1 MERVGKAQAWVVLEI
16 CAPYG
21 KEEVRKP
28 LPLLVGRDP
37 QCEIVLPDSLVSRRH
52 LRLDFT
58 GTGIIGEDLKSSNG
72 TMLNGSPFREGE
84 IPLGGEL
91 KLGGYTLI
99 LKELILPASSAPSQP
114 SPPSPFDTVVE
125 ELRRRIREEGEELAG
140 KPREFMEEWIRSSLE
155 SLIPPSEIEE
165 IFPKVR
171 AELMGYGVIEP
182 LLADPEVDEI
192 MVNGPRDIY
201 IERRGRLER
210 VPLEFRDDAAVLRVI
225 ERIVLPLGRR
235 IDEASPMVDARLP
248 DGSRVNA
255 IIPPLALNGPVIT
268 IRKFKKQRFTIEDL
282 IRLNSLSEEMAEFIA
297 KAVRARLNIV
307 VSGGTG
313 SGKTTLLNIISSFIP
328 EEERIITIEDAAEL
342 QLHQP
347 HVVRLETRPPNA
359 EGVGEVRIRDLVR
372 NALRMRPD
380 RIVVGECRGG
390 EALDMLQAMN
400 TGHDGSLTTVHANSP
415 RDALARIE
423 TMCLMA
429 DVALP
434 HRAIREQVVRAIHL
448 VVQQARFHD
457 GKRRV
462 VEIAEIHGLEG
473 EVPVLQ
479 TLYRYDP
486 QLGRHVASGFRPRFF
501 EEGRC

>member
-1 MERVGKAQAWVVLEI
+1 VERVGERVAAVVLEVSGPERGEI
-16 CAPYG
+16 V
-21 KEEVRKP
+21 EKP
-28 LPLLVGRDP
+28 LPCLIGRDP
-37 QCEIVLPDSLVSRRH
+37 QCDLVLADPLVSRQH
-52 LRLDFT
+52 IRLTLLGDQLY
-58 GTGIIGEDLKSSNG
+58 GEDLKSANG
-72 TMLNGSPFREGE
+72 TQLEGEPFREGVL
-84 IPLGGEL
+84 PLGSTLRLGRHAIRISNLLLPGEESDREDRSL
-91 KLGGYTLI
+91 PFTRI
-99 LKELILPASSAPSQP
+99 LQ
-114 SPPSPFDTVVE
+114 
-125 ELRRRIREEGEELAG
+125 ELRRRIREEGEELSG
-140 KPREFMEEWIRSSLE
+140 KDPGQMEVWIRSALKELVPEEEADSL
-155 SLIPPSEIEE
+155 
-165 IFPKVR
+165 FPRVR
-171 AELMGYGVIEP
+171 AELLGYGVIEP
-182 LLADPEVDEI
+182 LLSDPEVDEI
-192 MVNGPRDIY
+192 MVNGPRDIF
-201 IERRGRLER
+201 IERKGRIER
-210 VPLEFRDDAAVLRVI
+210 TSLSFEDDAAVMRVI
-225 ERIVLPLGRR
+225 ERIVIPLGRR
-235 IDEASPMVDARLP
+235 IDESSPMVDARLP

-268 IRKFKKQRFTIEDL
+268 IRKFKKQRLTIEDL
-282 IRLNSLSEEMAEFIA
+282 IRLGSLTREMAELLE
-297 KAVRARLNIV
+297 KAVRSRLNIV

-328 EEERIITIEDAAEL
+328 PEERIITIEDAAEL

-359 EGVGEVRIRDLVR
+359 EGAGEVRIRDLVR

-448 VVQQARFHD
+448 IVQQARFHD

-486 QLGRHVASGFRPRFF
+486 VQGRHESTGFLPRFLTQG
-501 EEGRC
+501 ER